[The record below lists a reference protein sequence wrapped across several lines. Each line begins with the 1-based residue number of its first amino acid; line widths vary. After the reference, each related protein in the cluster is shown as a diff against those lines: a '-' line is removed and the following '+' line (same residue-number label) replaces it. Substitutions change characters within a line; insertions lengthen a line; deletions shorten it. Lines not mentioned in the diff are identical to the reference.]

1 MPHPF
6 GGHPRF
12 EEYLRWARKQGCK
25 VESGVDYE
33 TATGITRIVTAD
45 GKRWAIEVGTRHS
58 NYLAPTTIARLDRL
72 LDLESPWFSTD
83 GDGENDA

>member
-12 EEYLRWARKQGCK
+12 GEYLRWARKQGCK

-45 GKRWAIEVGTRHS
+45 GKRWAIEVGTQHS
-58 NYLAPTTIARLDRL
+58 EHLLPTTIARLDRL
-72 LDLESPWFSTD
+72 LGLESPWFSADD
-83 GDGENDA
+83 GDENDA